1 MSVKQRT
8 KSLAKAFDE
17 IGRAK
22 TLLKEIESSVESAAC
37 GECLD
42 LDGLVEKTVA
52 LKEVRESI
60 LIAIVEAGCPQ
71 QVGAGQKSPP
81 QWI

>member
-8 KSLAKAFDE
+8 KSLAKAFEE
-17 IGRAK
+17 IDRAK

-42 LDGLVEKTVA
+42 LGGLVEKAVA

-71 QVGAGQKSPP
+71 QVGAGQK
-81 QWI
+81 

>member
-17 IGRAK
+17 IDRAK

-42 LDGLVEKTVA
+42 LDDLVEKTVA

>member
-17 IGRAK
+17 IDRAK

-71 QVGAGQKSPP
+71 QVGAGQKSSP